1 MVRAAVLCAAVA
13 LIDEV
18 AVFVVVGLADV
29 AVFVVVNV
37 VGEVGGRVAELVD
50 VLLAKSS
57 QFCNSRMSNLG
68 LTHLDIH
75 SSPRR
80 STYLVLAFVKSSFHH
95 HRRLSCHLGAR
106 DRQHC
111 IHEELE
117 SRLQTYVN
125 C

>member
-75 SSPRR
+75 SSPRQLYMYVVR
-80 STYLVLAFVKSSFHH
+80 TSYWH
-95 HRRLSCHLGAR
+95 LSNPPFTITDA
-106 DRQHC
+106 
-111 IHEELE
+111 
-117 SRLQTYVN
+117 
-125 C
+125 